1 MMMHGTGACSLSNPS
16 FIFMGKHWFLVNRE
30 FHTVCIICVQVFG
43 EFSFVCHDDHIR
55 EFTTKTATT
64 TQATSLQ

>member
-1 MMMHGTGACSLSNPS
+1 
-16 FIFMGKHWFLVNRE
+16 MGKHWFLVNRE